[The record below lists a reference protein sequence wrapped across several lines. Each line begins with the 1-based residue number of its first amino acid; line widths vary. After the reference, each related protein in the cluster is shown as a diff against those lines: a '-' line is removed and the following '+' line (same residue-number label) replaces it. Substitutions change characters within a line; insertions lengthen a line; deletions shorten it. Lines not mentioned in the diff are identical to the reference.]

1 MNKTFLITS
10 SPNPNSVSSSLAKI
24 ALAESGLNPVET
36 LDTAVEPVP
45 AYGVDLMAAIYGG
58 SKEAAAQEALRIS
71 DAYVDQLLS
80 ADVVVV
86 AIAMHNFGVP
96 SGLKAWMDQ
105 VARPGRTFEY
115 TASGPR
121 GLGGGRKAL
130 LVMASGGDY
139 SGPAAA
145 YEHAASHAAVFF
157 GFLGFDVEVVAAPG
171 QAGASAAASR
181 ESALVKAKEAL
192 SRWSKAQ

>member
-10 SPNPNSVSSSLAKI
+10 SPNPNSVSSSVAKL
-24 ALAESGLNPVET
+24 ALAESGYNQVET
-36 LDTAVEPVP
+36 LDTAASPVP
-45 AYGVDLMAAIYGG
+45 AYGVDLMSAIYAG
-58 SKEAAAQEALRIS
+58 STEARALDALRVS
-71 DAYVDQLLS
+71 DAYVDQLLA
-80 ADVVVV
+80 ADIVVV

-105 VARPGRTFEY
+105 VARPGKTFEY

-121 GLGGGRKAL
+121 GLVSGRKAL

-157 GFLGFDVEVVAAPG
+157 GFLGFEVEVVMAPG
-171 QAGASAAASR
+171 QSGASAAAGR
-181 ESALVKAKEAL
+181 ESALSKAKEAL
-192 SRWSKAQ
+192 SRWSKA